1 MKRVFKNKLFL
12 FGFSIISGILSISIL
27 YFLVFQDRIPT
38 AGLLY
43 DSAGKPLPAPY
54 SWKVYPPLGTD
65 NFGRNIAVVM
75 IVGAKYTIFAA
86 IVISIIRV
94 VPSIFFGFIIHF
106 YLKKIK
112 TPIKYLADSFNYF
125 PITLFAFL
133 ILSWAIFQGSFE
145 GKRPES
151 NLSWELVL
159 LYIIV
164 VSIVYIPSNSILI
177 ANEVQLINK
186 MEFIECS
193 RTLGAT
199 SWRIITKH
207 IKPFL
212 VPQLYIIFIREFI
225 QSLIL
230 MAHLGVLSVFI
241 GGIYYK
247 EDLWGYSNAV
257 SPSSDWAGTLGM
269 WWRFLWTSYP
279 WISLVPIVLLT
290 ILILAAKC
298 ILDGLQAVLSSEE
311 QVVKVPEQ
319 EPVRRIEMLEPF
331 QLIKEKST

>member
-12 FGFSIISGILSISIL
+12 FGFSIISGFLLVSIL
-27 YFLVFQDRIPT
+27 YYLVFQDRIPT
-38 AGLLY
+38 ASLLY
-43 DSAGKPLPAPY
+43 DSTGKPLRAPY
-54 SWKVYPPLGTD
+54 NWKLYPPLGTD
-65 NFGRNIAVVM
+65 NFGRNIAIVM
-75 IVGAKYTIFAA
+75 IVGAKYTIFVA
-86 IVISIIRV
+86 IIISFIRV

-106 YLKKIK
+106 YLTKIK
-112 TPIKYLADSFNYF
+112 APIKYFADSFNYF
-125 PITLFAFL
+125 PITLFSFL

-145 GKRPES
+145 GKRPET

-164 VSIVYIPSNSILI
+164 VSIVYIPSNSVLI

-193 RTLGAT
+193 RTLGAR

-207 IKPFL
+207 IKSFL

-230 MAHLGVLSVFI
+230 MAHLSVLSVFI
-241 GGIYYK
+241 GGIDYK
-247 EDLWGYSNAV
+247 GDLWGQTSV
-257 SPSSDWAGTLGM
+257 LSPSSDWAGTLGM

-279 WISLVPIVLLT
+279 WISLVPIALLT
-290 ILILAAKC
+290 LLIIAAKC
-298 ILDGLQAVLSSEE
+298 MLDGLQTVLSSEE
-311 QVVKVPEQ
+311 QVVKAPEQ
-319 EPVRRIEMLEPF
+319 EIVGQLDKLEPF
-331 QLIKEKST
+331 QLLKERS